1 MTIPMPAPIAAYF
14 AADAKD
20 GAAIARCFAPD
31 AVVSDERN
39 THVGREA
46 IARWAFAASTKY
58 DFVNEP
64 IGAAQ
69 DDALVVVTSR
79 VTGTFPG
86 SPIDLRYN
94 FTVDGDVIAR
104 LEIAP

>member
-46 IARWAFAASTKY
+46 IARWAFEAATKY
-58 DFVNEP
+58 DFVSEP
-64 IGAAQ
+64 IGTAQ

-86 SPIDLRYN
+86 SPIDLRYK